1 VLEETLVSA
10 KLNIFAA
17 HSVSAN
23 EANYASMLEN
33 KERKGDYF
41 VGSVLRNLASE

>member
-1 VLEETLVSA
+1 VY
-10 KLNIFAA
+10 
-17 HSVSAN
+17 AN

-33 KERKGDYF
+33 KEQKGDYF